1 MPDLIAQGPRQQDR
15 WRRPLS
21 VTNAE
26 AVLGRTAD
34 HWSVPWDDR
43 ISRKHASLRWNGKT
57 LEVTR
62 FADARNF
69 IFYRGQQ
76 LDNFKVQIGEHFV
89 IGQTTFTIVDQ
100 PVQFSQLAAPA
111 FSEQTYSPHLLRQ
124 SRYRDADRRIEVLGR
139 VPEIIAGSS
148 SDEELCARIVNVLL
162 LGISDASFV
171 AIVKRLDTNSTAN
184 RHEFLDPSSTAPAID
199 GDTESD
205 RQLGPESMQI
215 LHWDCRSL
223 TGQQFKPS
231 GQLVGRAV
239 RTKESVLH
247 IWNRSQATDAFTQSE
262 NVDWAFCTPV
272 LSDACPGWAIYVS
285 GVFASPTIPEGVK
298 PESDGLRDDLKFA
311 ELTAT
316 TLGAIKQV
324 RSLQRRQDS
333 LRPFFAPVVLE
344 ALSQRDPDE
353 VLAPRETDVSVLF
366 CDLRG
371 FSRNSEDSAD
381 RLLDLL
387 ARVSDALGIMTHHI
401 LHAGGVVGDFH
412 GDAAMGFW
420 GWPISD
426 QQAIHQACAAA
437 LAIRLEFDRNS
448 GEPGHPLAGFRA
460 GIGIASGPAVAGR
473 IGTIDQVKVTVF
485 GPVVNLASRLEGMT
499 KQLQT
504 PILIDEATADWIRK
518 HVPRDVLRVRRVAKV
533 RPYGMQTSL
542 MVSELL
548 PPAEMDGVLTD
559 EHIEV
564 YETALDHFLAGRWPE
579 AFRYLHQVPA
589 EDQVKDFLVVYI
601 AQHRRTPPPDWAG
614 IIELP
619 AK

>member
-1 MPDLIAQGPRQQDR
+1 MPDLIAQGPRAQDR
-15 WRRPLS
+15 WRKPLLES
-21 VTNAE
+21 SAE
-26 AVLGRTAD
+26 STLGRTAD
-34 HWSVPWDDR
+34 PWGVPWDDR
-43 ISRKHASLRWNGKT
+43 ISRRHATLRWNGRS
-57 LEVTR
+57 LDVSR
-62 FADARNF
+62 YPDARNF

-76 LDNFKVQIGEHFV
+76 RDQCTVQIGEHFV

-100 PVQFSQLAAPA
+100 PVQFSQLEVPVFA
-111 FSEQTYSPHLLRQ
+111 EQTYSSNLLRQ

-162 LGISDASFV
+162 LGISEATFV
-171 AIVKRLDTNSTAN
+171 AIVKFDERVVSGSEAVPVQPTLRSDDE
-184 RHEFLDPSSTAPAID
+184 H
-199 GDTESD
+199 GTEAD
-205 RQLGPESMQI
+205 KPFNGEGMVV

-223 TGQQFKPS
+223 SGQQFKPS

-239 RTKESVLH
+239 RTRESVLH
-247 IWNRSQATDAFTQSE
+247 IWNRTQNTDAFTQSE

-272 LSDACPGWAIYVS
+272 LADACPGWAIYVS
-285 GVFASPTIPEGVK
+285 GDFAGPPASAGASKENA
-298 PESDGLRDDLKFA
+298 EALRDDLKFA
-311 ELTAT
+311 ELTST
-316 TLGAIKQV
+316 TLAALKQV

-371 FSRNSEDSAD
+371 FSRNSEEAGD

-387 ARVSDALGIMTHHI
+387 ARVSDALGVMTHHI
-401 LHAGGVVGDFH
+401 LQAGGVVGDFH

-420 GWPISD
+420 GWPIND
-426 QQAIHQACAAA
+426 QRSIVNACAAA
-437 LAIRLEFDRNS
+437 LAIRSEFDKNANQVD
-448 GEPGHPLAGFRA
+448 HPLAGFRA

-499 KQLQT
+499 KQLQAAV
-504 PILIDEATADWIRK
+504 LIDEATANWVRSG
-518 HVPRDVLRVRRVAKV
+518 VPAGQLRVRRVAKV
-533 RPYGMQTSL
+533 RPYGMQTPL

-548 PPAEMDGVLTD
+548 PPASEDAMLTD
-559 EHIEV
+559 AHIEA
-564 YETALDHFLAGRWPE
+564 YEQALDHFLAGRWAD
-579 AFRYLHQVPA
+579 AFRFLHQVPA
-589 EDQVKDFLVVYI
+589 EDQVKDFLTVYI
-601 AQHRRTPPPDWAG
+601 AQHRRIPPPDWAG